1 MNIPETTS
9 ITVEV
14 TVNAHV
20 AKVWNL
26 WTEPK
31 HIIHWNNA
39 SDDWHSPYAENDLRE
54 EGRFNYRMEARD
66 GSMGFDFT
74 GQYNRVDLNKR
85 IDYTLDDGREVHI
98 LFIPD
103 GNMTVVKETFEA
115 EQINSYDLQRTG
127 WQAILDNFKN
137 YVESA
142 ARFEVLHFEILINAD
157 AGTVYRAMLEDKN
170 WREWTAL
177 FNPASHFRGSWE
189 KGSRILFIGTDNAGK
204 IGGMISRIRENI
216 PEQFVS
222 IEHLG
227 VLQGD
232 KEITTGPEVE
242 GWAGAL
248 ENYTF
253 TEDNGKTL
261 LSVDADANY
270 EFMSFFN
277 ETWPRALD
285 KLKEIC
291 ERQIRTP

>member
-14 TVNAHV
+14 TVNAQV

-31 HIIHWNNA
+31 HIVHWNNA

-54 EGRFNYRMEARD
+54 EGRFNYRMEAKE
-66 GSMGFDFT
+66 GSLGFDFT
-74 GQYNRVDLNKR
+74 GQYNRVDLHKR

-142 ARFEVLHFEILINAD
+142 AGFEVLHFGILINAD
-157 AGTVYRAMLEDKN
+157 AGTVYRAMLEDK
-170 WREWTAL
+170 
-177 FNPASHFRGSWE
+177 
-189 KGSRILFIGTDNAGK
+189 IG
-204 IGGMISRIRENI
+204 
-216 PEQFVS
+216 
-222 IEHLG
+222 
-227 VLQGD
+227 
-232 KEITTGPEVE
+232 
-242 GWAGAL
+242 
-248 ENYTF
+248 
-253 TEDNGKTL
+253 
-261 LSVDADANY
+261 
-270 EFMSFFN
+270 
-277 ETWPRALD
+277 RAHV
-285 KLKEIC
+285 
-291 ERQIRTP
+291 